1 MFLIRNRIF
10 IKLDNDENFK
20 FITDNAEF
28 KFTGYDIN
36 QIRHQLNKLVQ
47 TISIL
52 YKTRKQFDSIEVVN
66 IDEVNKTIVENE
78 VMIGTEEAISI
89 KTQEEMKS
97 RINIKEVSNLNI
109 KSRFAKIVDKEDT
122 SDVVEIEKSSKIPVK
137 ENLGA
142 AGNQNTDKLSFLPDS
157 INITQLQ
164 DITVNIEKSDEN
176 LNHAIKDI
184 ETAKENSKVV
194 ATASE

>member
-20 FITDNAEF
+20 LITDNAEF
-28 KFTGYDIN
+28 NFTCYDIN

-97 RINIKEVSNLNI
+97 RINIEEVSNLNI
-109 KSRFAKIVDKEDT
+109 KARFAKIVDKEDT

-137 ENLGA
+137 ENFEA
-142 AGNQNTDKLSFLPDS
+142 ASNQNTDKFSFYQILLTS
-157 INITQLQ
+157 HSYKIL
-164 DITVNIEKSDEN
+164 
-176 LNHAIKDI
+176 
-184 ETAKENSKVV
+184 
-194 ATASE
+194 